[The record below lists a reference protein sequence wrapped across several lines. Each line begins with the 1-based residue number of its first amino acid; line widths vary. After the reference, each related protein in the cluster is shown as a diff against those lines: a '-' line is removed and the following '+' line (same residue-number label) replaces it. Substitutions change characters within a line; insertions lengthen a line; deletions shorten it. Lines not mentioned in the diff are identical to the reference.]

1 MASSR
6 EASSVRRGVV
16 GGVLAEWLTGCVVC
30 VQPETQKA
38 RVPASSDDYVLDQLC
53 ICEEKLLRL
62 MDELE
67 ASGHDV
73 QQLTVQMDAQEVR

>member
-1 MASSR
+1 M
-6 EASSVRRGVV
+6 V
-16 GGVLAEWLTGCVVC
+16 GGVLAEWLTGCVAC

-73 QQLTVQMDAQEVR
+73 LQLTVQMDVQEVR